1 MPCVT
6 ASTCLDVSLP
16 ATLASPRL
24 ARDRVGELLGQ
35 VTTSPRLR
43 NDVRLC
49 VSEAVSNVVRH
60 AYRTDEGTVTLVVAR
75 VDGMLRVT
83 VGEAGVGSRGPPHE
97 ATRGFGFE
105 IIRRLATRVSVVSAP
120 GRGTE
125 IVMSF
130 ARPCESPSCA
140 LPLVAPGV
148 GRDCKPSRGT
158 RLLRHDDE

>member
-1 MPCVT
+1 MT

-24 ARDRVGELLGQ
+24 ARDRVGELIGQ
-35 VTTSPRLR
+35 ATTSSRLR
-43 NDVRLC
+43 DDVRLC

-60 AYRTDEGTVTLVVAR
+60 AYRTDDGTVALVVAR

-83 VGEAGVGSRGPPHE
+83 VGDTGVGILGPPQD

-130 ARPCESPSCA
+130 A
-140 LPLVAPGV
+140 LP
-148 GRDCKPSRGT
+148 
-158 RLLRHDDE
+158 

>member
-6 ASTCLDVSLP
+6 TSTCLDVSLP
-16 ATLASPRL
+16 ATHASPRV
-24 ARDRVGELLGQ
+24 ARDRVGELIGK

-43 NDVRLC
+43 DDVRLC
-49 VSEAVSNVVRH
+49 VTEAVSNVVRH
-60 AYRTDEGTVTLVVAR
+60 AYDTDGGTVTLVVAR

-83 VGEAGVGSRGPPHE
+83 VADAGVGILRPPHD

-130 ARPCESPSCA
+130 E
-140 LPLVAPGV
+140 LP
-148 GRDCKPSRGT
+148 
-158 RLLRHDDE
+158 